1 MEIVA
6 RRADRVNFTRA
17 LGLAVEL
24 QGAAM
29 VSLLLASGVR
39 CDFEESDRP
48 RPPHPLYYDICTLG
62 EAPRLQVDDFAPPL
76 VRAVR
81 LGNVELVRL
90 LLPGGADAN
99 VGYHGLLGRCGRQ
112 QQQQYGQDREMSMGG
127 PRFSCRRV
135 VQLAMELGYED
146 IVRLLIVNRGADV
159 WRPHPIWNLP
169 GHARPLVSRS
179 VYLEVTAGLEAE
191 AVDAASTGTKVMRVA
206 WEG

>member
-135 VQLAMELGYED
+135 VQLAMDMGYED
-146 IVRLLIVNRGADV
+146 IVRLLIVVGALMSGD
-159 WRPHPIWNLP
+159 PIRFGICP
-169 GHARPLVSRS
+169 
-179 VYLEVTAGLEAE
+179 
-191 AVDAASTGTKVMRVA
+191 VMRVR
-206 WEG
+206 WCRGPCIWRSRLGSRLRLWMR